1 MIYVVII
8 FLWVALL
15 LYLVMGGADF
25 GAGIIEMFTSNK
37 NKSRTRKIMYNAI
50 GPIWEANHMWLII
63 AIVILF
69 VGFPVIYATMSTYLH
84 IPLTVMLM
92 GIIARGTALTFR
104 NYDAVHD
111 NMQKIYNK
119 IFVYS
124 SFITPLFLGII
135 AGSAVSGRVDPQA
148 TNFMDAYIYSWLNW
162 FSVAIGFFTVALCGF
177 LAAIYLIG
185 EANDNIE
192 RKSFIRKARLM
203 NIAAVIAGSAVFIAS
218 VKENIPLVQW
228 VFGNIIGIAAV
239 SAATIS
245 LILLWYL
252 ISKGKRFI
260 IRVLA
265 GFQMTMI
272 LLTTTYKHYPN
283 IIILKNGGHLSL
295 IEDQGAEKAIQSLG
309 IALLVGSIFILPAL
323 FYLVWS
329 FQQKPE
335 QVNADMD
342 EH

>member
-185 EANDNIE
+185 EANDDIE

-309 IALLVGSIFILPAL
+309 IALLVGSIFILPSL

-335 QVNADMD
+335 QVDTDMD
-342 EH
+342 GH

>member
-185 EANDNIE
+185 EANDDIE

-342 EH
+342 GH

>member
-185 EANDNIE
+185 EANDDIE

-228 VFGNIIGIAAV
+228 VFGNVIGIAAV
-239 SAATIS
+239 SAASVS

-335 QVNADMD
+335 QVDNGMD
-342 EH
+342 GH